1 LRAEGE
7 TIIHDAECVRKSYPH
22 FFHDLSKLGVDV
34 LGWELD
40 WYRICDNYFW
50 REPWQTSGCYR

>member
-40 WYRICDNYFW
+40 W
-50 REPWQTSGCYR
+50 